1 MAYKVD
7 FKDVVIT
14 GLEESPVADKLAGLR
29 AHEARY
35 FRTHFNQDFVVL
47 PADENPEILNRIQE
61 ILKERDIVLPYKALE
76 VSDFVV
82 ERNRTRWSYVFYENG
97 LVVNVLYSLDP
108 DGKRAVGFKL
118 CEGIDA
124 PKEFNGKFKFVR
136 QRSSLAGII
145 RGSYFKIK
153 GNY

>member
-7 FKDVVIT
+7 IKNVSTI
-14 GLEESPVADKLAGLR
+14 GLESSPVAEKLAGLR

-35 FRTHFNQDFVVL
+35 FRNKYHYEFVTI

-61 ILKERDIVLPYKALE
+61 ILKERDMKFPYKALE
-76 VSDFVV
+76 VSDFAIDNI
-82 ERNRTRWSYVFYENG
+82 RFSYVFYENG
-97 LVVNVLYSLDP
+97 LEVNVMYSLDQEN
-108 DGKRAVGFKL
+108 KRAVGFKL
-118 CEGIDA
+118 TEGIDT
-124 PKEFNGKFKFVR
+124 PEEFEGKFKFAR

-145 RGSYFKIK
+145 RGTYFVIK

>member
-7 FKDVVIT
+7 FKDVATT
-14 GLEESPVADKLAGLR
+14 GLEDSPVADKLAGLR

-35 FRTHFNQDFVVL
+35 FRTHFNQDFVVM
-47 PADENPEILNRIQE
+47 PADENPEILNRIRE
-61 ILKERDIVLPYKALE
+61 ILKERDMIFPYKALE

-82 ERNRTRWSYVFYENG
+82 NDVRWSYVFYENG
-97 LVVNVLYSLDP
+97 LVVNILYSEAP

-118 CEGIDA
+118 CEGIEV
-124 PKEFNGKFKFVR
+124 PTEFTGKFKFVR